1 MDFITWL
8 SEPCVVG
15 KEFFNKGQKV
25 FDINDFEKPEMT
37 LDEFYDLPEFMQ
49 IALETAYDYEV
60 SQREVMKAEQYYDE
74 RLGK

>member
-8 SEPCVVG
+8 DEPKVIG
-15 KEFFNKGQKV
+15 KISAGL
-25 FDINDFEKPEMT
+25 DDFEKPEMT

-49 IALETAYDYEV
+49 IALETAYQYDKE
-60 SQREVMKAEQYYDE
+60 QAEVMKAEQYYEE